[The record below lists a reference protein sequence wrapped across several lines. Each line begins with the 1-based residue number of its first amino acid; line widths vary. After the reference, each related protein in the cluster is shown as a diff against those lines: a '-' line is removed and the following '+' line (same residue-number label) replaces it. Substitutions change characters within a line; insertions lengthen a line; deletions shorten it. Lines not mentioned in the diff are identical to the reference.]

1 MQSGEVMNFIDFQ
14 QLQIDNELS
23 VKKIDEINK
32 ELLSLKKSYAKI
44 VEQVNSTKKRIGD
57 LLNEENMLKQEMEGR
72 KKVLAKTEKDIRKVA
87 VEREKAR
94 KENSKLRGMTR
105 NVRTDGGG
113 SGGPRVGTD

>member
-44 VEQVNSTKKRIGD
+44 VEVIIDDCKWVKIFD
-57 LLNEENMLKQEMEGR
+57 
-72 KKVLAKTEKDIRKVA
+72 
-87 VEREKAR
+87 
-94 KENSKLRGMTR
+94 SK
-105 NVRTDGGG
+105 
-113 SGGPRVGTD
+113 